1 MDIEFKNTRAYLKGF
16 ADNEL
21 IKYFLESYN
30 TDRPRGEG
38 KYTGVTSRV
47 EASGKGGQSLE
58 AKFGRNKDNINLYG
72 EAYLQ
77 YVDEG
82 TDGGYR
88 PNIGA
93 LKRWITQKPITL
105 KDAGSQGL
113 SEAKVNSL
121 AYLIAEKIN
130 AIGIAPANFIGEV
143 VERALPEIAEGIGQP
158 LKTDVTDNLDT
169 VMDSLGYIKKGNTY
183 ELKK

>member
-1 MDIEFKNTRAYLKGF
+1 MDIELKNTRAYLKGF

-21 IKYFLESYN
+21 IKYFLDSYVKS
-30 TDRPRGEG
+30 RPRGSG
-38 KYTGVTSRV
+38 INAKV
-47 EASGKGGQSLE
+47 EASGKGGDSLE
-58 AKFGRNKDNINLYG
+58 AKFGRNKDKINLYG

-93 LKRWITQKPITL
+93 IKRWIGQKPVTL
-105 KDAGSQGL
+105 KDVKGNTLPTNDSN
-113 SEAKVNSL
+113 VNSL

-130 AIGIAPANFIGEV
+130 ADGIAPANFIGEV
-143 VERALPEIAEGIGQP
+143 VERALPEIAGGIGQP
-158 LKTDVTDNLDT
+158 LNADVTDNLDT
-169 VMDSLGYIKKGNTY
+169 VMGSLGYIKKGNTY

>member
-1 MDIEFKNTRAYLKGF
+1 MDIVLKNTRAYLKGF

-21 IKYFLESYN
+21 IKYFLDSYVKS
-30 TDRPRGEG
+30 RPRGSG
-38 KYTGVTSRV
+38 INAKV
-47 EASGKGGQSLE
+47 EASGKDSLA

-82 TDGGYR
+82 TDGFT

-93 LKRWITQKPITL
+93 IKRWIGQKPVTL
-105 KDAGSQGL
+105 KDAKGNTL
-113 SEAKVNSL
+113 PTSESNVNSI
-121 AYLIAEKIN
+121 AYLIARKIN
-130 AIGIAPANFIGEV
+130 RDGIAPANFIGEV

>member
-1 MDIEFKNTRAYLKGF
+1 MDIVLKNTRAYLKGF

-30 TDRPRGEG
+30 TDRPRGSG
-38 KYTGVTSRV
+38 INSRV
-47 EASGKGGQSLE
+47 ESSGRGGQSLE

-72 EAYLQ
+72 EEYLQ

-82 TDGGYR
+82 TEGFT

-93 LKRWITQKPITL
+93 LKRWIGEKPVTL
-105 KDAGSQGL
+105 KDAKGNTLPSND
-113 SEAKVNSL
+113 SNVNSL
-121 AYLIAEKIN
+121 AYLIARKIN
-130 AIGIAPANFIGEV
+130 RDGIAPANFIREV

-169 VMDSLGYIKKGNTY
+169 VMNGLGYIKKGNTY

>member
-1 MDIEFKNTRAYLKGF
+1 MDIELKNTRAYLKGF

-21 IKYFLESYN
+21 IKYFLDSYVKS
-30 TDRPRGEG
+30 RPRGSG
-38 KYTGVTSRV
+38 INAKV
-47 EASGKGGQSLE
+47 EASGKGGDSLE
-58 AKFGRNKDNINLYG
+58 AKFGRDKDKINLYG

-82 TDGGYR
+82 TDGGYM

-93 LKRWITQKPITL
+93 IKRWIGQKPVTL
-105 KDAGSQGL
+105 KDAEGQGL
-113 SEAKVNSL
+113 SDAKVNSL
-121 AYLIAEKIN
+121 AYLIARKIDRD
-130 AIGIAPANFIGEV
+130 GIAPANFIGEV

>member
-1 MDIEFKNTRAYLKGF
+1 MDIELKNTRAYLKGF

-21 IKYFLESYN
+21 IKYFLDSYVKS
-30 TDRPRGEG
+30 RPRSSGINA
-38 KYTGVTSRV
+38 KV
-47 EASGKGGQSLE
+47 EASGKGGDSIE
-58 AKFGRNKDNINLYG
+58 AKFGRNKDKINLYG

-82 TDGGYR
+82 TDGFT

-93 LKRWITQKPITL
+93 LKRWIGQKPVTL
-105 KDAGSQGL
+105 KDAKGNTLPANDSN
-113 SEAKVNSL
+113 VNSL
-121 AYLIAEKIN
+121 AYLIARKIDRD
-130 AIGIAPANFIGEV
+130 GIAPANFIGEV

>member
-1 MDIEFKNTRAYLKGF
+1 MDIELKNTRAYLKGF

-21 IKYFLESYN
+21 IKYFLDSYVKS
-30 TDRPRGEG
+30 RPRGSG
-38 KYTGVTSRV
+38 INAKV
-47 EASGKGGQSLE
+47 EASGKGGDSLE
-58 AKFGRNKDNINLYG
+58 AKFGRDKDKINLYG

-82 TDGGYR
+82 TDGFT

-93 LKRWITQKPITL
+93 IKRWIGQKPVTL
-105 KDAGSQGL
+105 KDAEGQGL
-113 SEAKVNSL
+113 SDAKVNSL
-121 AYLIAEKIN
+121 AYLIARKIDRD
-130 AIGIAPANFIGEV
+130 GIAPANFIGEV

>member
-1 MDIEFKNTRAYLKGF
+1 MDIVLKNTRAYLKGF

-21 IKYFLESYN
+21 IKYFLESYVKS
-30 TDRPRGEG
+30 RPRGSG
-38 KYTGVTSRV
+38 INAKV
-47 EASGKGGQSLE
+47 EASGKGGDSLE
-58 AKFGRNKDNINLYG
+58 AKFGRNKDKINLYG

-82 TDGGYR
+82 TDGFT

-93 LKRWITQKPITL
+93 IKRWIGQKPVTL
-105 KDAGSQGL
+105 KDAEGQGL
-113 SEAKVNSL
+113 SDAKVNSL
-121 AYLIAEKIN
+121 AYLIARKIN
-130 AIGIAPANFIGEV
+130 RDGIAPANFIGEV

>member
-1 MDIEFKNTRAYLKGF
+1 MDIELKNTRAYLKGF

-21 IKYFLESYN
+21 IKYFLDSYVKS
-30 TDRPRGEG
+30 RPRSSGINA
-38 KYTGVTSRV
+38 KV
-47 EASGKGGQSLE
+47 EASGKGGDSLE
-58 AKFGRNKDNINLYG
+58 TKFGRNKDEINLYG

-82 TDGGYR
+82 TDGFT
-88 PNIGA
+88 PDIGA
-93 LKRWITQKPITL
+93 LKRWIGQKPVTF
-105 KDAGSQGL
+105 KDAKGQGL
-113 SEAKVNSL
+113 SDSKVNSL
-121 AYLIAEKIN
+121 AYLIARKIN
-130 AIGIAPANFIGEV
+130 RDGIAPANFIGEV

-158 LKTDVTDNLDT
+158 LKTDVKDNLDT

>member
-1 MDIEFKNTRAYLKGF
+1 ML
-16 ADNEL
+16 L
-21 IKYFLESYN
+21 YFYN
-30 TDRPRGEG
+30 TDDRDRDWE
-38 KYTGVTSRV
+38 TSRV

-58 AKFGRNKDNINLYG
+58 AKFGRNKDKINLYG
-72 EAYLQ
+72 EAYSQ

-82 TDGGYR
+82 TDGGYM

-93 LKRWITQKPITL
+93 IKRWITQKPITL

-113 SEAKVNSL
+113 SDSKVNSL
-121 AYLIAEKIN
+121 AYLIAKKID
-130 AIGIAPANFIGEV
+130 ARGIAPANFIGEV

-158 LKTDVTDNLDT
+158 LKADVTDNLDT
-169 VMDSLGYIKKGNTY
+169 VMVSLGYIKKGNTY

>member
-1 MDIEFKNTRAYLKGF
+1 MDIELKNTRAYLKGF

-21 IKYFLESYN
+21 IKYFLDSYVKS
-30 TDRPRGEG
+30 RPRGSG
-38 KYTGVTSRV
+38 INAKV
-47 EASGKGGQSLE
+47 EASGKGGDSLE
-58 AKFGRNKDNINLYG
+58 AKFGRDKDKINLYG

-82 TDGGYR
+82 TDGFT

-93 LKRWITQKPITL
+93 IKRWIGQKPVTL
-105 KDAGSQGL
+105 KDAEGQGL
-113 SEAKVNSL
+113 SDAKVNSL
-121 AYLIAEKIN
+121 AYLIARKIN
-130 AIGIAPANFIGEV
+130 RDGIAPANFIGEV

>member
-1 MDIEFKNTRAYLKGF
+1 MDIVLKNTRAYLKGF

-21 IKYFLESYN
+21 IKYFLDSYVKS
-30 TDRPRGEG
+30 RPRGSG
-38 KYTGVTSRV
+38 INAKV
-47 EASGKGGQSLE
+47 EASGKGGDSLE
-58 AKFGRNKDNINLYG
+58 AKFGRNKDKINLHG

-82 TDGGYR
+82 TDGFT

-93 LKRWITQKPITL
+93 IKRWIGQKPVTL
-105 KDAGSQGL
+105 KDAEGQGL
-113 SEAKVNSL
+113 SDAKVNSL
-121 AYLIAEKIN
+121 AYLIARKIDGD
-130 AIGIAPANFIGEV
+130 GIAPANFIGEV

>member
-1 MDIEFKNTRAYLKGF
+1 MDIVLKNTRAYLKGF

-21 IKYFLESYN
+21 IRYFLESYN
-30 TDRPRGEG
+30 TDRPRGSG
-38 KYTGVTSRV
+38 INARV
-47 EASGKGGQSLE
+47 ESSGRGGQSLE
-58 AKFGRNKDNINLYG
+58 AKFGRNKDKINLYG

-82 TDGGYR
+82 TDGFT

-93 LKRWITQKPITL
+93 LKRWIGEKPVTL
-105 KDAGSQGL
+105 KDAKGNTLPANDSN
-113 SEAKVNSL
+113 VNSL
-121 AYLIAEKIN
+121 AYLIARKIDRD
-130 AIGIAPANFIGEV
+130 GIAPANFIGEV

>member
-1 MDIEFKNTRAYLKGF
+1 MDIVLKNTRAYIKGF

-21 IKYFLESYN
+21 IKYFLDSYVKS
-30 TDRPRGEG
+30 RPRGSG
-38 KYTGVTSRV
+38 INAKV
-47 EASGKGGQSLE
+47 EASGKGGDSLE

-82 TDGGYR
+82 TDGFT

-93 LKRWITQKPITL
+93 IKRWIGQKPVTL
-105 KDAGSQGL
+105 KDAKGNTLPTNDSN
-113 SEAKVNSL
+113 VNSL
-121 AYLIAEKIN
+121 AYLIARKIGRD
-130 AIGIAPANFIGEV
+130 GIAPANFIGEV
-143 VERALPEIAEGIGQP
+143 VERALPEIAEGVGQP

-169 VMDSLGYIKKGNTY
+169 VMDGLGYIKKGNTY

>member
-1 MDIEFKNTRAYLKGF
+1 MDIELKNTRAYLKGF

-21 IKYFLESYN
+21 IKYFLDSYVKS
-30 TDRPRGEG
+30 RPRGSG
-38 KYTGVTSRV
+38 INAKV
-47 EASGKGGQSLE
+47 EASGKGGDSLE
-58 AKFGRNKDNINLYG
+58 AKFGRDKNKINLYG

-82 TDGGYR
+82 TDGFT

-93 LKRWITQKPITL
+93 IKRWIGQKPVTL
-105 KDAGSQGL
+105 KDAEGQGL
-113 SEAKVNSL
+113 SDAKVNSL
-121 AYLIAEKIN
+121 AYLIARKIDRD
-130 AIGIAPANFIGEV
+130 GIAPANFIGEV

>member
-1 MDIEFKNTRAYLKGF
+1 MDIVLKNTRAYLKGF

-21 IKYFLESYN
+21 IKYFLDSYVKS
-30 TDRPRGEG
+30 RPRGS
-38 KYTGVTSRV
+38 GVNAKV
-47 EASGKGGQSLE
+47 EASGKGGDSLE
-58 AKFGRNKDNINLYG
+58 AKFGRNKDEINLHG

-82 TDGGYR
+82 TDGFT

-93 LKRWITQKPITL
+93 IKRWIGQKPVTL
-105 KDAGSQGL
+105 KDAEGQGL
-113 SEAKVNSL
+113 SDAKVNSL
-121 AYLIAEKIN
+121 AYLISRKIDRD
-130 AIGIAPANFIGEV
+130 GIAPANFIGEV

>member
-1 MDIEFKNTRAYLKGF
+1 MDIVLKNTRAYLKGF

-21 IKYFLESYN
+21 IKYFLDSYVKS
-30 TDRPRGEG
+30 RPRGSG
-38 KYTGVTSRV
+38 INAKV
-47 EASGKGGQSLE
+47 EASGKGGNSLE

-82 TDGGYR
+82 ADGFT

-93 LKRWITQKPITL
+93 IKRWIGQKPVTL
-105 KDAGSQGL
+105 KDAKGNTLPANDSN
-113 SEAKVNSL
+113 VNSV
-121 AYLIAEKIN
+121 AYLISRKIN
-130 AIGIAPANFIGEV
+130 RDGIAPANFIGEV

>member
-1 MDIEFKNTRAYLKGF
+1 MDIVLKNTRAYLKGF

-21 IKYFLESYN
+21 IKYFLDSYVKS
-30 TDRPRGEG
+30 RPRGS
-38 KYTGVTSRV
+38 GVNAKV
-47 EASGKGGQSLE
+47 EASGKGGDSLE
-58 AKFGRNKDNINLYG
+58 AKFGRNKDEINLYG
-72 EAYLQ
+72 DSYLQ

-82 TDGGYR
+82 TDGFT

-93 LKRWITQKPITL
+93 LKRWIGEKPVAL
-105 KDAGSQGL
+105 KDAKGNTLPMNDSN
-113 SEAKVNSL
+113 VNSL
-121 AYLIAEKIN
+121 AYLIARKIDRD
-130 AIGIAPANFIGEV
+130 GIAPANFIGEV

-158 LKTDVTDNLDT
+158 LKKDVTDNLDT